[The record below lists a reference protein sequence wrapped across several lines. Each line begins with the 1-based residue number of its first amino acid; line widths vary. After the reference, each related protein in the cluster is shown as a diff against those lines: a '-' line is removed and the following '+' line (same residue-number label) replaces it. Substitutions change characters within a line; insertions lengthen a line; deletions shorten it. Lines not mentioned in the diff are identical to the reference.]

1 MYKAIALD
9 LDGTLTDSEKK
20 IPDDNKNA
28 ISKALDAGFK
38 VILASGRPSFG
49 IWPLARELELD
60 KKGGYILSYN
70 GGNIIDCTNE
80 DLIYAKHIPEDLFP
94 EICELAQRNKLA
106 LITYYKDKIITEM
119 PDDEYVI
126 KEAFCNGA
134 KIMPV
139 DDMVEFVDYP
149 VAKCLI
155 VGRHDRLVP
164 VREKL
169 LEKYGARI
177 DAFFSEEY
185 FLEVVPCHVR
195 KDLSLDALLS
205 KLDIKSSE
213 LIAVG
218 DGLNDIP
225 MLKFAGLGV
234 AVANAYAPV
243 KDVADLIG
251 LSNEDCAVAKIIEDY
266 ML

>member
-1 MYKAIALD
+1 
-9 LDGTLTDSEKK
+9 
-20 IPDDNKNA
+20 
-28 ISKALDAGFK
+28 
-38 VILASGRPSFG
+38 
-49 IWPLARELELD
+49 
-60 KKGGYILSYN
+60 
-70 GGNIIDCTNE
+70 
-80 DLIYAKHIPEDLFP
+80 
-94 EICELAQRNKLA
+94 
-106 LITYYKDKIITEM
+106 
-119 PDDEYVI
+119 
-126 KEAFCNGA
+126 
-134 KIMPV
+134 
-139 DDMVEFVDYP
+139 
-149 VAKCLI
+149 
-155 VGRHDRLVP
+155 VP